1 MEQHTFRLP
10 LEGIDGQDKQ
20 QLIQLITR
28 HAGIF
33 ERFVMSEFP
42 GDRRYAYQPESF
54 EIVTLDEDKFTFRCL
69 THYFEPCCDRNTHD
83 AHQYTVAYQR
93 EGDALVITLDETPWE
108 VV

>member
-10 LEGIDGQDKQ
+10 LEGIDALDKQ

-54 EIVTLDEDKFTFRCL
+54 EIVSLDDSQFTFRCL
-69 THYFEPCCDRNTHD
+69 THYFEPCCDRNMHD
-83 AHQYTVAYQR
+83 EHQYTVAYQR
-93 EGDALVITLDETPWE
+93 DGDALVITLDETPWE